1 MKKITLLLVLL
12 VAIVACNGN
21 RQVRQ
26 GDVFSIEDVNKFIQ
40 NVSKD
45 TGSFTQDQWVKL
57 EKEYQDLLDKAN
69 KANKSLSEEN
79 REALEKLKN
88 AFEMKKEEEIKQFK
102 EYQKDVQRV
111 IEEAKDQVDGD
122 VKNKVNDAERAIKQG
137 VEEVNKQSK

>member
-88 AFEMKKEEEIKQFK
+88 AFEMKKEEEIKQFN
-102 EYQKDVQRV
+102 EYQKDVQRA